1 MDTMTLVT
9 GTIATDH
16 YRIELD
22 NGRYTQIADEP
33 AGSGGTDL
41 GFSPTELLCSALAA
55 CTCATLRMYADR
67 KQIPLRGVRAEVRFE
82 RAEDKSSTRLH
93 RTVHLE
99 GPLNDDQRD
108 RLLIIAEHCFIHDV
122 LTRPIEVET
131 RLGAM

>member
-1 MDTMTLVT
+1 MTTVS
-9 GTIATDH
+9 GTIGTDH
-16 YRIELD
+16 YKIELN
-22 NGRYTQIADEP
+22 NGRYSQIADEP
-33 AGSGGTDL
+33 AEDGGTDL

-67 KQIPLRGVRAEVRFE
+67 KGWPLEGVRAEVHFE

-93 RTVHLE
+93 RTLHLE
-99 GPLNDDQRD
+99 GPLDHEQRD

-131 RLGAM
+131 RLQA

>member
-1 MDTMTLVT
+1 MTTVT
-9 GTIATDH
+9 GTIHTDH
-16 YRIELD
+16 YKIELN

-67 KQIPLRGVRAEVRFE
+67 KEIPLEGVRAEVRFE
-82 RAEDKSSTRLH
+82 RAEDKSLTHLH

-99 GPLNDDQRD
+99 GPLDDEQRD
-108 RLLIIAEHCFIHDV
+108 RLLLIAEHCFIHDV

-131 RLGAM
+131 VLAPM